1 MNTMIRI
8 IGRKLSSIS
17 AVVAVP
23 VEAFR
28 NWIIASILL
37 KNNDFFYYIG

>member
-1 MNTMIRI
+1 
-8 IGRKLSSIS
+8 
-17 AVVAVP
+17 VP
-23 VEAFR
+23 VAAFR